1 MRSRYTSIYSD
12 IMWHPTVVLIDFK
25 SVNEKGLHDLWD
37 RQLAPLE
44 CVQLAAEAPKCLMA
58 SWELKHVFIYI
69 YIWYICMAKSGNFTM
84 SKSKSKSTNHFESCF
99 SLLEQLPKF
108 GRLNLASCILTLDL
122 VMQRKEHRQASKIFL
137 LPLCLLAKLRTP
149 SLSVWLL
156 EPPRGP
162 NYQTAT
168 HNSNLKPREYRFSI
182 VTVTHNERGGVNL
195 CRSQGRLEMSWL
207 PRCSNHRGWIVA
219 FQSSA
224 EYQTPCSAQAAQS
237 PVARRKS
244 ITTDV
249 TTSASSTIP
258 HGFMA
263 SSLSSSFLGVKPS
276 PSKESMT
283 SASCSSCSNLLRC
296 YRKPIET

>member
-1 MRSRYTSIYSD
+1 MISEIDNLLRSNVSNWQPKPQSVWWQVGNSNMSLSTNIY
-12 IMWHPTVVLIDFK
+12 IYVYVYIW
-25 SVNEKGLHDLWD
+25 
-37 RQLAPLE
+37 
-44 CVQLAAEAPKCLMA
+44 
-58 SWELKHVFIYI
+58 YI
-69 YIWYICMAKSGNFTM
+69 YIWQNLAISQCLSR
-84 SKSKSKSTNHFESCF
+84 
-99 SLLEQLPKF
+99 SLSLPTILKVVSAFLNSFPKF

-195 CRSQGRLEMSWL
+195 CHSQGRLETSWL
-207 PRCSNHRGWIVA
+207 PRCSNHRGWIAA

-224 EYQTPCSAQAAQS
+224 GYQTPCSAQAAQS

-244 ITTDV
+244 INTDV

-263 SSLSSSFLGVKPS
+263 SSLSSSFLGAKPS
-276 PSKESMT
+276 PSRESMT